1 MKITT
6 QQAGENLEVKVSGR
20 LDGYWTDHLRSN
32 LEELIRGGAH
42 RVQLDLGGVDYISS
56 SGIGLLVLIHKQLL
70 SIDGALIIV
79 NVTDPVKRIVEVCG
93 LSKVLLGA
101 APSAARPAR
110 KAETRRLEKTGA
122 DFEITELSPN
132 AVLRGEVLGDA
143 GLLDKGQFGPED
155 SHNVAFPAAAFG
167 LGLGAFGEGFD
178 SAHERFGEFIAVAG
192 SAAYLPTD
200 GTNVPDHL
208 VSKGT
213 LAPEVNVL
221 YGLRLEGSFSHQA
234 RFESTGDAGALK
246 LSDLA
251 ETCLEIS
258 GREVVGL
265 VIVAESSGLV
275 GAALRRSPAMAAA
288 GSSLFAYPEI
298 RTWLS
303 FSTERL
309 FTRSL
314 AVVCGVAARKA
325 PPALAPLLRPLGTAE
340 WPQGHF
346 HAAALSYRPLK
357 KGDME
362 LAGTVA
368 SLFENESL
376 QGLLHLLTDDRDAAG
391 HEQSEFRRGACW
403 IGSVSL

>member
-42 RVQLDLGGVDYISS
+42 RIALDLAGVDYISS

-70 SIDGALIIV
+70 SIDGALTVI
-79 NVTDPVKRIVEVCG
+79 NVTSPVKRIIEVCG

-101 APSAARPAR
+101 APASARMVKKLEVR
-110 KAETRRLEKTGA
+110 SLKTETA
-122 DFEITELSPN
+122 DFEISDVSPD
-132 AVLRGEVLGDA
+132 AVLRGQFLGDP
-143 GLLDKGQFGPED
+143 GLLDKSRFGRED
-155 SHNVAFPAAAFG
+155 CHTVRFPAAAFG
-167 LGLGAFGEGFD
+167 LGLGAFGEDFD
-178 SAHERFGEFIAVAG
+178 SAQERFGEFIAVAG

-208 VSKGT
+208 VSKGEM
-213 LAPEVNVL
+213 APEVNVL
-221 YGLRLEGSFSHQA
+221 YGLRMEGGFSHHL
-234 RFESTGDAGALK
+234 RFESTREAGALK
-246 LSDLA
+246 LSELV
-251 ETCLEIS
+251 EKCVEIS
-258 GREVVGL
+258 GREVVGV
-265 VIVAESSGLV
+265 VILAESAGLV
-275 GAALRRSPAMAAA
+275 GAALRRSPATATA
-288 GSSLFAYPEI
+288 GGSLFDYPEV

-314 AVVCGVAARKA
+314 AVVCGVAARTA
-325 PPALAPLLRPLGTAE
+325 PHALAPLLRPLGATE

-357 KGDME
+357 KGEME

-368 SLFENESL
+368 NLFENETL
-376 QGLLHLLTDDRDAAG
+376 QGILHLLTDDRDAAG
-391 HEQSEFRRGACW
+391 YGQSEFRRGACW
-403 IGSVSL
+403 IGGVSF

>member
-6 QQAGENLEVKVSGR
+6 KDAGENLEVNVSGR

-42 RVQLDLGGVDYISS
+42 RIVLDLAGVDYISS

-70 SIDGALIIV
+70 SIDGALFVV
-79 NVTDPVKRIVEVCG
+79 NVTPPVKRIIEVCG

-101 APSAARPAR
+101 LPAPAR
-110 KAETRRLEKTGA
+110 TAKKLETRSRKTDAA
-122 DFEITELSPN
+122 DFEISDLSSD
-132 AVLRGEVLGDA
+132 AVLRGEVLGDPD
-143 GLLDKGQFGPED
+143 LLDKGSFGPED
-155 SHNVAFPAAAFG
+155 CHPVAFPAAAFG
-167 LGLGAFGEGFD
+167 LGLGAFGENFE
-178 SAHERFGEFIAVAG
+178 SVQERFGEFIAVAG
-192 SAAYLPTD
+192 SAGYLPTD

-208 VSKGT
+208 VSKGE

-221 YGLRLEGSFSHQA
+221 YGLRLEGGFSHHV
-234 RFESTGDAGALK
+234 RFESTREAGALK
-246 LSDLA
+246 LSELV

-258 GREVVGL
+258 GREVVGVVL
-265 VIVAESSGLV
+265 VAESAGLV
-275 GAALRRSPAMAAA
+275 GASLRCSPALATAD
-288 GSSLFAYPEI
+288 GSLFDFPEV

-303 FSTERL
+303 FSSERL

-314 AVVCGVAARKA
+314 VVVCGVAARTA
-325 PPALAPLLRPLGTAE
+325 PLALAPLLRPLGATE

-357 KGDME
+357 KGEME

-368 SLFENESL
+368 NLLENETV
-376 QGLLHLLTDDRDAAG
+376 QGILHLLTDDRDAAG

-403 IGSVSL
+403 IGGVSF

>member
-1 MKITT
+1 M
-6 QQAGENLEVKVSGR
+6 KVSGR

-42 RVQLDLGGVDYISS
+42 RVVLDLGGVDYISS
-56 SGIGLLVLIHKQLL
+56 SGIGLLVLMHKQLL
-70 SIDGALIIV
+70 GLDGALIIV
-79 NVTDPVKRIVEVCG
+79 NVTDPVKRIIEVCG
-93 LSKVLLGA
+93 LSKILLA
-101 APSAARPAR
+101 TPAPARPAP
-110 KAETRRLEKTGA
+110 KPETRHLERA
-122 DFEITELSPN
+122 EAAFEITELSPE

-143 GLLDKGQFGPED
+143 ALLDQRRFGPED
-155 SHNVAFPAAAFG
+155 SRSVAFPATSFG
-167 LGLGAFGEGFD
+167 LGLGAFGEKFD
-178 SAHERFGEFIAVAG
+178 SVQERVGEFIAVAG

-208 VSKGT
+208 VSKGS

-221 YGLRLEGSFSHQA
+221 YGLRVAGGFTHLA
-234 RFESTGDAGALK
+234 RFESAREAGALR
-246 LSDLA
+246 LSELV
-251 ETCLEIS
+251 ETCFEIA

-265 VIVAESSGLV
+265 VIVAESAGLV

-288 GSSLFAYPEI
+288 GGSLFAYPEI
-298 RTWLS
+298 RGWLS
-303 FSTERL
+303 YSNERL

-325 PPALAPLLRPLGTAE
+325 PAALAPLLRPVGTTE

-368 SLFENESL
+368 SLFENENL
-376 QGLLHLLTDDRDAAG
+376 QGLLHLLTDDRGSAG

-403 IGSVSL
+403 MGGLSL

>member
-42 RVQLDLGGVDYISS
+42 RVVLDLGGVDYISS
-56 SGIGLLVLIHKQLL
+56 SGIGLLMLMHKQLL
-70 SIDGALIIV
+70 GIDGALIIA

-93 LSKVLLGA
+93 LTQILLGPTP
-101 APSAARPAR
+101 APARPPR
-110 KAETRRLEKTGA
+110 KAETRRLEKAEGA
-122 DFEITELSPN
+122 FEVTELSPD

-143 GLLDKGQFGPED
+143 RLLEGGRFGPRD
-155 SHNVAFPAAAFG
+155 SRPVAFPATAFG

-178 SAHERFGEFIAVAG
+178 SAQERFGEFIAVAG

-208 VSKGT
+208 VSKGK

-221 YGLRLEGSFSHQA
+221 YGLRMEGGFTHSA
-234 RFESTGDAGALK
+234 RFESAREAGAIK
-246 LSDLA
+246 LSELA

-258 GREVVGL
+258 GREAVGL
-265 VIVAESSGLV
+265 VMVAESAGLV
-275 GAALRRSPAMAAA
+275 GAALRRSPAMSVA
-288 GSSLFAYPEI
+288 GDSLFTYPEI
-298 RTWLS
+298 RAWLS
-303 FSTERL
+303 YSNERL

-314 AVVCGVAARKA
+314 AVVCGVAARA
-325 PPALAPLLRPLGTAE
+325 ASAALAPMIRPLGTTE

-376 QGLLHLLTDDRDAAG
+376 QGLLHLLADDREAAG

-403 IGSVSL
+403 IGSVAL